1 MAAKSLEL
9 LHTAG
14 LCEDSE
20 ARRIC
25 RDTLMV
31 PRCSSVDRRLP
42 LALPHLRVQHGQGE
56 TRSGGEKQA
65 GVKSM
70 MLRCEVIASVYG
82 TVHQSYLQLCLSG
95 SRTAAKQ
102 QEIRGSSETF
112 CGTNV
117 YQNLF
122 KISIIAA
129 KI

>member
-1 MAAKSLEL
+1 MAAKSLDL

-42 LALPHLRVQHGQGE
+42 ARTATFACSTRAE
-56 TRSGGEKQA
+56 TRSGGEKEA

-82 TVHQSYLQLCLSG
+82 TVHQSYSQLCISG
-95 SRTAAKQ
+95 SRAAAKQ
-102 QEIRGSSETF
+102 QKIRGSSETF
-112 CGTNV
+112 RCTNV